1 MTDNM
6 DMAGIYSLIRGAA
19 DEGHV
24 LVLDCLSRIEPY
36 GLRAMGSI
44 RPYLDTVHITRA
56 FTAHQLRTMAG
67 GLDDWVSD
75 HSPATLII
83 VGMTSI
89 LEDVDEDERPFI
101 RGHVLKSG
109 KRLARTAGARVIFV
123 ETDARRRTMAPS
135 RTPSGRQES
144 LPGKGVA

>member
-1 MTDNM
+1 MADNM
-6 DMAGIYSLIRGAA
+6 DIAGIYSLIRSAA

-36 GLRAMGSI
+36 GLRSMGSI

-89 LEDVDEDERPFI
+89 LEDVEEDERPFI

-109 KRLARTAGARVIFV
+109 KRLARAGARVIFV
-123 ETDARRRTMAPS
+123 ETDARRRTIAPA
-135 RTPSGRQES
+135 RAPPGRQER
-144 LPGKGVA
+144 LPERGVA

>member
-1 MTDNM
+1 MAENM

-36 GLRAMGSI
+36 GLRSMGSI
-44 RPYLDTVHITRA
+44 RPYLDTIHITRA

-67 GLDDWVSD
+67 GLDGWISE

-89 LEDVDEDERPFI
+89 LEDVEEDERPFI

-109 KRLARTAGARVIFV
+109 KRLARNGARVIFV
-123 ETDARRRTMAPS
+123 ETDARRRTAAPS
-135 RTPSGRQES
+135 REPPGRQEV
-144 LPGKGVA
+144 LRERGVA

>member
-1 MTDNM
+1 MADNM
-6 DMAGIYSLIRGAA
+6 DMAGIYSLIRSAA

-44 RPYLDTVHITRA
+44 RPYLDTVHIARA
-56 FTAHQLRTMAG
+56 FTAHQLRTMAD
-67 GLDDWVSD
+67 GLEPWVSD

-83 VGMTSI
+83 VGMGSM
-89 LEDVDEDERPFI
+89 LEDVDEGERPFI

-109 KRLARTAGARVIFV
+109 KRLARTGTRVIFV
-123 ETDARRRTMAPS
+123 ETDARRRTLAPS
-135 RTPSGRQES
+135 RTPSVRQGR
-144 LPGKGVA
+144 LPEKGVA